1 VNNDFKSGPPAAH
14 GRQPGDLDTEF
25 LESLLGY
32 NTRRAYLT
40 ILSVFFD
47 RMAAFG
53 LRPVDFSLLCLIHYN
68 PGITSRRLSE
78 ALSIQPPNLVG
89 KIAALLAKGWVSR
102 KTDDQDKRALGLK
115 LTDTGLKLILEAEA
129 AVASSEVEGSSQLNP
144 QEREQLIAL
153 LKKVYIP
160 QL

>member
-1 VNNDFKSGPPAAH
+1 VSDEPFNVAA
-14 GRQPGDLDTEF
+14 GARERQPEDLDTEF

-40 ILSVFFD
+40 ILAVFFD

-78 ALSIQPPNLVG
+78 ALSIQPPNLVS
-89 KIAALLAKGWVSR
+89 KIAALLAKGWVNR
-102 KTDDQDKRALGLK
+102 KTDILDKRALGLN
-115 LTDTGLKLILEAEA
+115 LTESGLKLILEAEA
-129 AVASSEVEGSSQLNP
+129 AVSSSELHGSSQLSA
-144 QEREQLIAL
+144 QERQQLIGL
-153 LKKVYIP
+153 LKKIYIP
-160 QL
+160 LL